1 MIVADVGSLYF
12 FNTKGNDVIKKQC
25 MQNYGF
31 RDKSEKHSN
40 KNNLDFLAIRLQSY
54 CSLFKHRFFFFNE
67 YFDERD

>member
-1 MIVADVGSLYF
+1 
-12 FNTKGNDVIKKQC
+12 

-40 KNNLDFLAIRLQSY
+40 KNNLDFLAIRCNHIVLYLSIG
-54 CSLFKHRFFFFNE
+54 FFFFNE